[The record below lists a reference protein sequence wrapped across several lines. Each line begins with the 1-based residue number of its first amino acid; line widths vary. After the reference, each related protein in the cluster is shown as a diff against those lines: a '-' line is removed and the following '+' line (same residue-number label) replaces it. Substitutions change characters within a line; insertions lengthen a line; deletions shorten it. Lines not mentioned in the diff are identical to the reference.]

1 MVFPMVFVQVPWSFN
16 VGKKRCFTLRSCWI
30 MPLQNGEHAIQLRKI
45 KWIRSIHLF
54 FFHHFLN
61 PCGFFPQ
68 EISIK
73 SRIVPPKKQISGT
86 VQGEYPWC
94 GWVILNC
101 ICLPKILISWSLCTG
116 SPTVSMQFWRH
127 LFSGRGFCAW
137 RRSREIPSS
146 HLQKKTEFEVCEQ
159 HRGALNTKHIS
170 LHKLCVF
177 CFKCHSF
184 LVRYITMYRTPH
196 QLPIITNRIN
206 FLTSTGLT
214 GRPTE
219 KNHSHLDW
227 VSAKICW
234 PNRDSNKKFV
244 QSNKVSGQIII
255 FHQPR
260 WGRARSL

>member
-54 FFHHFLN
+54 FSIISSIRADFS
-61 PCGFFPQ
+61 PRKFPSSP
-68 EISIK
+68 ES
-73 SRIVPPKKQISGT
+73 SHRKKQISGT

-146 HLQKKTEFEVCEQ
+146 HLQKK
-159 HRGALNTKHIS
+159 
-170 LHKLCVF
+170 
-177 CFKCHSF
+177 
-184 LVRYITMYRTPH
+184 
-196 QLPIITNRIN
+196 NRI
-206 FLTSTGLT
+206 
-214 GRPTE
+214 
-219 KNHSHLDW
+219 
-227 VSAKICW
+227 
-234 PNRDSNKKFV
+234 
-244 QSNKVSGQIII
+244 
-255 FHQPR
+255 
-260 WGRARSL
+260 RSLWTTSRSIKHKTHLLAQTLCFLFQMSLLSC